1 MTSIIKT
8 VLITAVGVI
17 IGIMAYELGK
27 KVLGLDSYE
36 ENYEL
41 SE

>member
-1 MTSIIKT
+1 MIKT
-8 VLITAVGVI
+8 IGITVVSVI
-17 IGIMAYELGK
+17 IALVVYELGK

-41 SE
+41 LNQ

>member
-1 MTSIIKT
+1 MLKQIAII
-8 VLITAVGVI
+8 VAGVI
-17 IGIMAYELGK
+17 IGLIIFQVGS

-41 SE
+41 NG